1 MGIFSSKKK
10 TIVGLTTVP
19 MIPEQSFFNE
29 SIIGSIFSQTNIA
42 QSIAAELRNGWIG
55 KANMYYRE
63 TKKRLNTE
71 SGRATF
77 VSYSPSTSIE
87 EILNP
92 IIGEPINVIKSDV
105 SQFDITYS
113 AYEYLFENYTVNLN
127 TDEVTGVIPTTVLI
141 FKQAYVANNKLN
153 IVLTK
158 PDNTEHL
165 IEVVD
170 YTFASGEYFHLIYST
185 TALPNNYKVWFYD
198 LNTGLY
204 PQINQ
209 TILFKDYNDYF
220 PSIIIRKNKV
230 NTVDIDNDYKKYA
243 SRVLNKMGADLDF
256 ITEQIMSNEEGVSNV
271 VDDAFITFGLNIQ
284 DKYLGSI
291 QYLYEYFYR
300 IFLDVPDSKQKFDA
314 WINRETSVQPEYY
327 IKYKDDDFNTYI
339 EWNYITYEIKEGNIE
354 EKYER
359 ETIIRPPERVSN
371 LSLFRGVYDNSD
383 FILRKKLTENTY
395 AEITINGLGHATEI
409 VQGYLVYRTLE
420 DSLKV
425 PDENNEADSA
435 FYIPLS
441 KTIVDSLPMIAKK
454 QVLYAAFTLPIYTV
468 QIIKIKWYQRG
479 AFKALLLIIAVV
491 WTIFTAGADGGSALQ
506 IAVAVASQIITAII
520 ISELLKIA
528 VDVLGIE
535 NALILAIIAVTVA
548 VYNGGY
554 SSDGLLWAQE
564 LLQLSILSFNAI
576 SSEIQDEFVKLQNEI
591 SNFLQD
597 TREIQ
602 EDIDNAAALL
612 DNSKYNILDVASG
625 RMYFNPYET
634 PDQFYSRS
642 AYDQN
647 PGVKSFDL
655 LYNYVDRMLK
665 LPEHTYV

>member
-1 MGIFSSKKK
+1 MGLFSSKKK

-42 QSIAAELRNGWIG
+42 QSISAELRNGWIG

-77 VSYSPSTSIE
+77 VSYTPTTSIE
-87 EILNP
+87 QILNP
-92 IIGEPINVIKSDV
+92 IIGEPISVIKSDV
-105 SQFDITYS
+105 SQFDVTYS
-113 AYEYLFENYTVNLN
+113 AYEYLFENYTVNLDN
-127 TDEVTGVIPTTVLI
+127 DEVTGVIPATVLI

-165 IEVVD
+165 IELND
-170 YTFASGEYFHLIYST
+170 YTFGSGEYFHLIYAT
-185 TALPNNYKVWFYD
+185 TALPNSYKVWFYEI
-198 LNTGLY
+198 NTGLY

-209 TILFKDYNDYF
+209 TIFSKDYNDYF

-230 NTVDIDNDYKKYA
+230 NTVDVDNDYKKYA
-243 SRVLNKMGADLDF
+243 SRILSNMGADLDF
-256 ITEQIMSNEEGVSNV
+256 ITEQIMSNEEGVSDV

-284 DKYLGSI
+284 DKYPGSI

-300 IFLDVPDSKQKFDA
+300 IFLDIPDSKQKFDA
-314 WINRETSVQPEYY
+314 WINRETTVQPEYY

-339 EWNYITYEIKEGNIE
+339 EWNYITYEIKEGNLE

-359 ETIIRPPERVSN
+359 ETIIRPPERLSN
-371 LSLFRGVYDNSD
+371 LFVFRGVYDNSD

-395 AEITINGLGHATEI
+395 AEITVNGLGHATEI

-425 PDENNEADSA
+425 PDENNEEDSA

-479 AFKALLLIIAVV
+479 AFKALLFIIAIIV
-491 WTIFTAGADGGSALQ
+491 TILTVDFSGSALQ
-506 IAVAVASQIITAII
+506 IAIAIASQVIAAVIIG
-520 ISELLKIA
+520 ELLKIA
-528 VDVLGIE
+528 VDILEIE
-535 NALILAIIAVTVA
+535 NALILAVIATAVA
-548 VYNGGY
+548 IYGDGY
-554 SSDGLLWAQE
+554 STQGLMWARQ
-564 LLQLSILSFNAI
+564 LLQLATLSFNAI
-576 SSEIQDEFVKLQNEI
+576 GSEIQDEFVKLQNEI

-597 TREIQ
+597 AKEIQ

-612 DNSKYNILDVASG
+612 DNSKYSFLDVAAG

-647 PGVKSFDL
+647 PGVKSFDM

-665 LPEHTYV
+665 LPEHRYV

>member
-1 MGIFSSKKK
+1 MGLFSSKKK

-19 MIPEQSFFNE
+19 LIPEQSFFNE
-29 SIIGSIFSQTNIA
+29 SIIGAIFSQTNIA
-42 QSIAAELRNGWIG
+42 QSIAAELRNGWLG

-77 VSYSPSTSIE
+77 VSYTPTSSLE
-87 EILNP
+87 GVLNP
-92 IIGEPINVIKSDV
+92 IIGEPITVIKSDV
-105 SQFDITYS
+105 SQFDVSYS
-113 AYEYLFENYTVNLN
+113 AYEYLFENYTVNLDN
-127 TDEVTGVIPTTVLI
+127 DEVTGVIPATVLV
-141 FKQAYVANNKLN
+141 FKQAYVSNNVLN

-158 PDNTEHL
+158 PDNSEHL
-165 IEVVD
+165 IELSN
-170 YTFASGEYFHLIYST
+170 YTFGSGEYFHLIYST
-185 TALPNNYKVWFYD
+185 VALPNNYKVWFYEVSS
-198 LNTGLY
+198 GMY

-209 TILFKDYNDYF
+209 SIFSKDYNDYF
-220 PSIIIRKNKV
+220 PSLIIRKNKE
-230 NTVDIDNDYKKYA
+230 NTVDKDNDYKKYA
-243 SRVLNKMGADLDF
+243 TRILKNMGADLEF
-256 ITEQIMSNEEGVSNV
+256 ITEQLLTNSEGQSDV

-284 DKYLGSI
+284 DKYPGSI
-291 QYLYEYFYR
+291 QYLFEYFYR
-300 IFLDVPDSKQKFDA
+300 IYLDVSDSKQKFDA
-314 WINRETSVQPEYY
+314 WINRETPIQPEYY

-339 EWNYITYEIKEGNIE
+339 EWNYITYEIKEGNLE

-359 ETIIRPPERVSN
+359 ETIIRPPER
-371 LSLFRGVYDNSD
+371 LSSLYVFRGIYDNSD
-383 FILRKKLTENTY
+383 FILRKKITENTY
-395 AEITINGLGHATEI
+395 AEITINGLGHASEI
-409 VQGYLVYRTLE
+409 IQGYLVYRTLE

-425 PDENNEADSA
+425 PNENSEEDSV

-479 AFKALLLIIAVV
+479 AFKALLIIIAII
-491 WTIFTAGADGGSALQ
+491 WTIFTVGSDGGSALQ
-506 IAVAVASQIITAII
+506 IAVAVASQIISAII
-520 ISELLKIA
+520 ISQLLRIA
-528 VDVLGIE
+528 VDILGIE
-535 NALILAIIAVTVA
+535 NALILAIIAAAIA
-548 VYNGGY
+548 VMGGGY
-554 SSDGLLWAQE
+554 SADGLLWARQ
-564 LLQLSILSFNAI
+564 LLYLATMSFSAI
-576 SSEIQDEFVKLQNEI
+576 SAEIQDEFVKLQNEI

-597 TREIQ
+597 AREIQ

-612 DNSKYNILDVASG
+612 DNSKYSFLDVTSG

-647 PGVKSFDL
+647 PGVKSFDM

-665 LPEHTYV
+665 LPEHKYV

>member
-1 MGIFSSKKK
+1 MGFFSSKKI
-10 TIVGLTTVP
+10 TIVGLTSVP
-19 MIPEQSFFNE
+19 LIPEQTFFNE
-29 SIIGSIFSQTNIA
+29 SVLGAIFSQTNIA
-42 QSIAAELRNGWIG
+42 QSISAELRNGWIG

-77 VSYSPSTSIE
+77 VSFTPTTE
-87 EILNP
+87 LGQILNS
-92 IIGEPINVIKSDV
+92 IIGEPINVIKTDIG
-105 SQFDITYS
+105 QFDVTYS
-113 AYEYLFENYTVNLN
+113 AYEYLFENYTVDLDN
-127 TDEVTGVIPTTVLI
+127 DEVTGVIPATVLI
-141 FKQAYVANNKLN
+141 FKQAYVSNDKLN

-165 IEVVD
+165 IEVED
-170 YTFASGEYFHLIYST
+170 YTFGSGEYFHLIYSA
-185 TALPNNYKVWFYD
+185 TATPNNYKVWFYD
-198 LNTGLY
+198 LSTELY

-209 TILFKDYNDYF
+209 ATFFKDYNDYF

-230 NTVDIDNDYKKYA
+230 NTVDVNNDYKKYA
-243 SRVLNKMGADLDF
+243 SRILSKMGADLEF
-256 ITEQIMSNEEGVSNV
+256 ITEQIMSNQEGVSDV
-271 VDDAFITFGLNIQ
+271 VDDAFINFGLNIQ
-284 DKYLGSI
+284 DKYPGSI

-314 WINRETSVQPEYY
+314 WVNRETLFQPEYY

-339 EWNYITYEIKEGNIE
+339 EWNYITYEIKEGNLE

-359 ETIIRPPERVSN
+359 ETIIRPTERVRN
-371 LSLFRGVYDNSD
+371 LFVFGGRYDNSD
-383 FILRKKLTENTY
+383 FILRKKLSENSY
-395 AEITINGLGHATEI
+395 AELTINGLGHASEI
-409 VQGYLVYRTLE
+409 IEGYLVYRTLE

-425 PDENNEADSA
+425 PNEDSEEDSA

-468 QIIKIKWYQRG
+468 QIIKVKWYQRG
-479 AFKALLLIIAVV
+479 AFKALLFIIAIII
-491 WTIFTAGADGGSALQ
+491 TIFTVDFSGSALQ
-506 IAVAVASQIITAII
+506 IAIAIASQIITAII
-520 ISELLKIA
+520 IGELLKIA
-528 VDVLGIE
+528 VDILGIE
-535 NALILAIIAVTVA
+535 NAMILATIATVVA

-554 SSDGLLWAQE
+554 SADGLLWAQQ
-564 LLQLSILSFNAI
+564 LLQLSVLSFNAI

-597 TREIQ
+597 AKEIQ

-612 DNSKYNILDVASG
+612 DNSKYSFLDIASG

-647 PGVKSFDL
+647 PGVKSFDM

-665 LPEHTYV
+665 LPEHKYV